1 MAQIVEVKVPDIGDF
16 KDVPVIELLVKVG
29 DRVTAED
36 SLITVES
43 DKATMDVPSP
53 VSGVVTALKLKV
65 GDKVSEGTVVALI
78 DSAETAAAAPASGGA
93 AVAAPVAASAPAASR
108 PAAAAAAVVEVRV
121 PDIGDFKDVPIIELL
136 VKVGDEVKAEDSL
149 MTLESDKATMD
160 IPSPVSGVVS
170 ELKVQVG
177 DKVKEGVLLALVK
190 VGAGGTAA
198 AAPASR
204 PAEPVAATP
213 RAPAPAAAPADAPA
227 ARGAGSAADF
237 RPGDTE
243 LIPAQPR
250 VSMPTAADRL
260 SGHAAHASPSVR
272 RFARELGV
280 DIAKV
285 PGTGPK
291 GRILQGD
298 VQAWVK
304 GFIGGAGPL
313 AAPAAG
319 FGGAGLGGLELLPW
333 PKIDFAKFGAIEV
346 LPLSRIKKISG
357 ANLSRNW
364 VMIPAV
370 TYHEDADI
378 TDLEAFRVQ
387 INKESEKGGPDG
399 KASKLTMLAFLIK
412 ACVKAMQ
419 KYPEFNSSLDASGT
433 EMSLVMK
440 KYFNIGF
447 AADTPNGLVVPVI
460 KNAESK
466 GVFDLA
472 RESGELAKQA
482 REGKLKPADMQG
494 ACFTISSVGG
504 IGGTGFAPIVNAPEV
519 AILGVS
525 KSAMKPVWDGKA
537 FVPRL
542 ILPLSLTA
550 DHRVID
556 GALATRFNVYLAQ
569 LLADMR
575 RSML

>member
-16 KDVPVIELLVKVG
+16 KDVPIIELLVKVG
-29 DRVTAED
+29 DRVMAED

-53 VSGVVTALKLKV
+53 VSGVVTELKLKV
-65 GDKVSEGTVVALI
+65 GDKVSEGTLVALI
-78 DSAETAAAAPASGGA
+78 DSADAAT
-93 AVAAPVAASAPAASR
+93 
-108 PAAAAAAVVEVRV
+108 E
-121 PDIGDFKDVPIIELL
+121 
-136 VKVGDEVKAEDSL
+136 
-149 MTLESDKATMD
+149 
-160 IPSPVSGVVS
+160 
-170 ELKVQVG
+170 
-177 DKVKEGVLLALVK
+177 
-190 VGAGGTAA
+190 VGAGGTVAVA
-198 AAPASR
+198 TAAPEAA
-204 PAEPVAATP
+204 PTLAAEP
-213 RAPAPAAAPADAPA
+213 AAPSSTAAPVA
-227 ARGAGSAADF
+227 PVAGVGADF

-243 LIPAQPR
+243 LIPTQPR

-260 SGHAAHASPSVR
+260 PGGAAHASPSVR

-280 DIAKV
+280 DVAKV
-285 PGTGPK
+285 TGSGPK
-291 GRILQGD
+291 GRILQSD

-304 GFIGGAGPL
+304 GVINGGAPV
-313 AAPAAG
+313 AAPATG
-319 FGGAGLGGLELLPW
+319 SGGGLDLLPW
-333 PKIDFAKFGAIEV
+333 PKIDFSKFGAIEV
-346 LPLSRIKKISG
+346 QPLSRIKKISG

-364 VMIPAV
+364 AMIPAV

-378 TDLEAFRVQ
+378 TELEAFRVQ
-387 INKESEKGGPDG
+387 INKENEKSGD
-399 KASKLTMLAFLIK
+399 KSAAKLTMLAFLIK

-419 KYPEFNSSLDASGT
+419 KYPEFNSSIDGQGD
-433 EMSLVMK
+433 EMRLVMK

-447 AADTPNGLVVPVI
+447 AADTPNGLMVPVI

-466 GVFDLA
+466 GVFELA
-472 RESGELAKQA
+472 RETGELARQA

-575 RSML
+575 RGML